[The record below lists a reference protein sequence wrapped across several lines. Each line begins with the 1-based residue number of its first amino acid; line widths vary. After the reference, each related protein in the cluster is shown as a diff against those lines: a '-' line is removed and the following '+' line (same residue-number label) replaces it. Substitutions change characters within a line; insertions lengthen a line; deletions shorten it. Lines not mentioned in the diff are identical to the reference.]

1 MQKKPKTKKKINQ
14 KNGTSTNSTKSNNRA
29 KKDAF
34 NFDEEIVIGLKTK
47 ATNNE
52 KNKSNPNIKK
62 KNKKN
67 SAAKTN
73 KSKAKKKKKK
83 INTKVIKA
91 ILKILCLIGL
101 IAGTI
106 AFLMISPVF
115 NIAEIEITNNQKI
128 SKDTYISLSGIKY
141 GENIYRIN
149 KKDVEEKIKSENAYV
164 QDVKIKRVL
173 PNKLTV
179 EVQERTATYM
189 IEVDGTYMYL
199 DNQGYILE
207 KSKEKLE
214 VPILLGIET
223 DKENITVNNRL
234 CEEDLQK
241 LNKVLEIYRA
251 ASTTEINSLITKI
264 DISDTSNY
272 KLILESEKKTV
283 HLGDATDLVN
293 KFKWVKTM
301 IENEKDKK
309 GDIYANRDLNSQPVY
324 FSPSK

>member
-14 KNGTSTNSTKSNNRA
+14 KNGTSTNSTKSNSRA

-52 KNKSNPNIKK
+52 KNTSNLNMQK

-67 SAAKTN
+67 SVTKTK
-73 KSKAKKKKKK
+73 KSKAKKKKRK

-106 AFLMISPVF
+106 AFLMISPIF
-115 NIAEIEITNNQKI
+115 NIAEIEITNNKKI

-149 KKDVEEKIKSENAYV
+149 KKDIEEKIKSENAYV

-173 PNKLTV
+173 PNKLTI

-189 IEVDGTYMYL
+189 IELDGTYMYL

-223 DKENITVNNRL
+223 DKENIKVKNRL

-251 ASTTEINSLITKI
+251 ASTTEINSLITKM

-283 HLGDATDLVN
+283 HLGEATDLVN
-293 KFKWVKTM
+293 KFKWIKTI
-301 IENEKDKK
+301 IESERDKK